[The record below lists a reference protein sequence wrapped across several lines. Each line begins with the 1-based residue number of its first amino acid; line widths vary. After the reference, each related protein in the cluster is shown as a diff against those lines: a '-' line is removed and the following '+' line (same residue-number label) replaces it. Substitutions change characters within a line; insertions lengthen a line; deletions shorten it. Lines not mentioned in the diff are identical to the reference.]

1 MFQIAELPLSNG
13 MIGISPAPGR
23 SGAYFSD
30 FAEILRWGADL
41 VLTMTT
47 QAELDRLGAGDFGHD
62 LETAEVRWRHLPV
75 PDFGAP
81 PPEVVAVWPAVSV
94 EAHEVLDGGGRVLA
108 HCFGGCGRSGMALM
122 RLMVEAG
129 EDAGPALERLRD
141 ARPCAVE
148 MPAQQAWAAEPMY
161 ERRGW
166 TP

>member
-1 MFQIAELPLSNG
+1 MFRIAEVPLG
-13 MIGISPAPGR
+13 EGWLGISPAPGR
-23 SGAYFSD
+23 GGSYLAD
-30 FAEILRWGADL
+30 LAQILAWGADL

-47 QAELDRLGAGDFGHD
+47 AAELERVGAAYLGDDLAAAG
-62 LETAEVRWRHLPV
+62 VRWRHLPI

-81 PPEVVAVWPAVSV
+81 PSEVRALWPEVSA
-94 EAHEVLDGGGRVLA
+94 EAHALLAGGGRVLA
-108 HCFGGCGRSGMALM
+108 HCYGGCGRSGMALM

-129 EDAGPALERLRD
+129 EDADPALNRLRY

-148 MPAQQAWAAEPMY
+148 MPDQQAWAAIPMY